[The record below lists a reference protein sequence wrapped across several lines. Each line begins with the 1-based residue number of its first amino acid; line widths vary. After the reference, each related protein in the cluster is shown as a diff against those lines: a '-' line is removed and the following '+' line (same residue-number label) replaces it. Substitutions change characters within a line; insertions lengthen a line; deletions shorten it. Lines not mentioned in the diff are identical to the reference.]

1 MTALYIDR
9 RDAHLDY
16 DGGQLRVHEPNRP
29 PRGFPL
35 ATLDRVVINGN
46 ATIETRLL
54 THLAEQ
60 GASVLLIGGR
70 GGARA
75 AQVHGFRHGD
85 AARRL
90 GQYRLGT
97 ELALRLRWSRLLV
110 RSRARGALQLLK
122 DAMDQRPD
130 LRLQLL
136 AGTRHIAARLQGLRA
151 VQSLEQLRGVE
162 GAIGA
167 AHFGALTA
175 LFAPSLGF
183 NHRNRRP
190 PRDPVN
196 AALSL
201 GYTLSHSDAARA
213 VLMAGLDPL
222 IGVYHETEHGRESL
236 ACDLN
241 ELARPDVERL
251 VWRLFAD
258 KRLRPESFETHAGG
272 VFLKKDARQI
282 FYAAFEQAAP
292 GYRRRLRTAAAALA
306 RHCVHL
312 AAAARKP

>member
-16 DGGQLRVHEPNRP
+16 SGGQLRIHEPDRA

-35 ATLDRVVINGN
+35 ATLDRVVIRGN

-60 GASVLLIGGR
+60 GTSILLIGGR
-70 GGARA
+70 SGSRHAH
-75 AQVHGFRHGD
+75 VHGFQHGD

-90 GQYRLGT
+90 GQYRLAT
-97 ELALRLRWSRLLV
+97 DPVHRLRWARLLV
-110 RSRARGALQLLK
+110 RGRARGAMQLLR
-122 DAMDQRPD
+122 DALE
-130 LRLQLL
+130 LRADSRLELM
-136 AGTRHIAARLQGLRA
+136 AGIRQISARLQGLRG
-151 VQSLEQLRGVE
+151 VDVLDSLRGVE

-167 AHFGALTA
+167 AYFAALTA
-175 LFAPSLGF
+175 LFAPSLEF
-183 NHRNRRP
+183 HNRNRRP
-190 PRDPVN
+190 PKDPVN

-201 GYTLSHSDAARA
+201 GYTLSHADAVRA
-213 VLMAGLDPL
+213 VLIAGLDPL
-222 IGVYHETEHGRESL
+222 IGVYHETENGRESL

-241 ELARPDVERL
+241 ELARPIVERL

-258 KRLRPESFETHAGG
+258 RRLRPESFEAHAGG

-282 FYAAFEQAAP
+282 FYAAFEQNAP
-292 GYRRRLRTAAAALA
+292 EYRRRLRTASSALA
-306 RHCVHL
+306 RHCVRL
-312 AAAARKP
+312 AAQARQP